1 MLAKLLAK
9 LTSERAL
16 KYFSLSLLVVL
27 IGFMAVMEYRQ
38 HQAMLA
44 SYCERLHAGQD
55 SNWRVQLG
63 YQCPEVTP

>member
-16 KYFSLSLLVVL
+16 KYFSLSLLAVL

-55 SNWRVQLG
+55 SSWRVQLG
-63 YQCPEVTP
+63 YECPEVKP